1 MTSAHQ
7 IGRHVRIERAAE
19 PLSRTDP
26 ARISHGVDVG
36 GHAGGMTTKIGFAII
51 LAGVLLIGLRAAN
64 IVDSEMAD
72 IVSVLSIVVGA
83 LAVAIDGEAA
93 DQTTK
98 PKRRNSGT

>member
-1 MTSAHQ
+1 MA
-7 IGRHVRIERAAE
+7 
-19 PLSRTDP
+19 PPRTDSASVSLHP
-26 ARISHGVDVG
+26 ARD

-51 LAGVLLIGLRAAN
+51 VAGVLLIGLRAAN